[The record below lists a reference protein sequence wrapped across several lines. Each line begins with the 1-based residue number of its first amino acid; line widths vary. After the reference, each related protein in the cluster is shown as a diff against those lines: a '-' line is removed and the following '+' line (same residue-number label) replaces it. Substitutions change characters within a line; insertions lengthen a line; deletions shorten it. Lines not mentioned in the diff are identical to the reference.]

1 MDEQILQL
9 EAAIPEQSRSR
20 QALVKRL
27 IDVVAL
33 PASRVPPQDRSMA
46 GDILLEM
53 LFAAA
58 PEDVA
63 LCARRLA
70 DKSEAPKRLL
80 RFLAAQP
87 IDVSRDLLERNTGLD
102 ESDLVHVSSVATA
115 EHRLI
120 IAARKAVGSILAETL
135 IDFGE
140 PDVVL
145 ALLANAEAVL
155 SDVCVDGALTLSR
168 ANPELCAGLLARPEV
183 TPAHAM
189 AMFWWADSET
199 RLTIVQRQAAER
211 LDLIEACKDVFP
223 MMAEEGWSDP
233 VARKALQLIERRQR
247 NRAAAERSEFV
258 NLEHAVEVAAKKGLT
273 SELAQEMGYLAGL
286 KPITIAKI
294 LSDKG
299 GEGVAV
305 LCKATGLKAAYLK
318 LIWQALR
325 RPLTGEDGETHPH
338 FRQVLYCFQIMTVAK
353 AQTILRYWN
362 WSLSSAY
369 SPRTGLEQEDD
380 TGRSS
385 VARRTA
391 KLVFGK

>member
-1 MDEQILQL
+1 MSEQILKL
-9 EAAIPEQSRSR
+9 EADVPQTSRAR
-20 QALVKRL
+20 EALVKRL

-53 LFAAA
+53 LMSAS

-70 DKSEAPKRLL
+70 DKSEAPKRVL
-80 RFLAAQP
+80 RFLAATP

-102 ESDLVHVSSVATA
+102 DSDLVSVASMATT
-115 EHRLI
+115 EHRLV
-120 IAARKAVGSILAETL
+120 IAGRRSIGPLLSETL
-135 IDFGE
+135 VDFAE
-140 PDVVL
+140 PEVVG
-145 ALLANAEAVL
+145 ALLANQDVAM
-155 SDVCVDGALTLSR
+155 SDVCVDAILTLSR
-168 ANPELCAGLLARPEV
+168 SHIELCPALMSRPEL

-189 AMFWWADSET
+189 AMFWWADGAT
-199 RLTIVQRQAAER
+199 RLSIVQRQAAER
-211 LDLIEACKDVFP
+211 IDLIEACSDVFA
-223 MMAEEGWSDP
+223 MMAEEGWKDP

-247 NRAAAERSEFV
+247 NRTAVERSEFV

-273 SELAQEMGYLAGL
+273 SELAQEIGYLAGL

-299 GEGVAV
+299 GEGIAV
-305 LCKATGLKAAYLK
+305 LCKATGLKLAYLK
-318 LIWQALR
+318 LIWQSLR
-325 RPLTGEDGETHPH
+325 RPVEDGDGEPNAH
-338 FRQVLYCFQIMTVAK
+338 FRQVLYCYQIMTVAK

-369 SPRTGLEQEDD
+369 SPSAGLAEAEEDEVQ
-380 TGRSS
+380 S

-391 KLVFGK
+391 NLVFGS